1 MKQPNLHAGYVSGV
15 LLFVDKISK
24 LFIIFFYLKVAT
36 LYTIIV
42 RTGTSEN
49 PNSLFSMDGPGTD
62 CNVKVKIH
70 GKSKKTGL
78 DDSTDAI
85 KLKNSEHFNKF
96 EKGQ

>member
-1 MKQPNLHAGYVSGV
+1 M
-15 LLFVDKISK
+15 
-24 LFIIFFYLKVAT
+24 KVAT